1 MMGRPGPPMYRP
13 PGSDGYMYRPPPGEM
28 MYHPM
33 MGQMYMHPG
42 DPQMGMPP
50 PHGGPAEEGSRDEVP
65 EKK

>member
-1 MMGRPGPPMYRP
+1 
-13 PGSDGYMYRPPPGEM
+13 M

-50 PHGGPAEEGSRDEVP
+50 PHGGPAEEGKRDEVP